1 MYQPQRVVIG
11 NFHQGNSMFQYAGVQ
26 CTAIAMFALATIFL
40 SSSSL
45 HTHLDNWGTNDID
58 NIIWNG
64 NYFYERLLTERQLAP
79 YTQLLHSELPDEMYI
94 HGNRIRSRVYHD
106 IFYGLA
112 TYTTSTDESFY
123 SNAGDVS
130 LYNAI
135 ATGFQISNF
144 MLITFDSYTIAVFQY
159 GNNIYVFDSHAL
171 NFDSV
176 SHESGSSSM
185 LEFGNL
191 QHLYTYLLTNFE
203 GSLFNLSP
211 VVFENNFVEQNTEIS
226 DFRLH
231 SERNIFQVHEQ
242 SDGSLCQLHRSAGH
256 DRRNSAWTGVS
267 LPIVGP
273 NDRYEQ
279 ARSCNENIAIMV

>member
-26 CTAIAMFALATIFL
+26 CTVIAIFALATIFL
-40 SSSSL
+40 SSSFCIHIWIIGGL
-45 HTHLDNWGTNDID
+45 MILTTLFGMETIFMRDCLPRGNLHHTH
-58 NIIWNG
+58 
-64 NYFYERLLTERQLAP
+64 NY
-79 YTQLLHSELPDEMYI
+79 SELPDEMYV

-112 TYTTSTDESFY
+112 IYTTSTDESFY

-144 MLITFDSYTIAVFQY
+144 MLITFDSYTIAGFQY

-176 SHESGSSSM
+176 SRESGSSSM

-191 QHLYTYLLTNFE
+191 QHLYTYLLTNF
-203 GSLFNLSP
+203 
-211 VVFENNFVEQNTEIS
+211 VT
-226 DFRLH
+226 
-231 SERNIFQVHEQ
+231 
-242 SDGSLCQLHRSAGH
+242 A
-256 DRRNSAWTGVS
+256 
-267 LPIVGP
+267 
-273 NDRYEQ
+273 
-279 ARSCNENIAIMV
+279 